1 MANPQEQL
9 FTETEV
15 IDLCN
20 SIINIHRVL
29 ITLAQFINDLE
40 STENG
45 FIFIGLRSLAERFLV
60 HQNTKLTRIME
71 IYKAET
77 DRLIQR
83 TRTEEK
89 NQW

>member
-40 STENG
+40 DTENG